1 MIEGNAKLKCFASG
15 LFLFLAVCVGAWTMP
30 VGFTGSVVGIVDGD
44 TIDVMHNGKA
54 VRVRLWGIDT
64 PERNQAFGARA
75 KTFTSDN
82 CFRKEVTVRVKD
94 LDRHK
99 RLVGEVALPDG
110 IILNQE
116 LVRAGMAWW
125 YKKYAPRDTL
135 LRTLQEEAQQKKAGL
150 WQDASP
156 VPPWEFR
163 RRGQTRRG
171 DSTFRTHLED
181 ASTIVF
187 ITGSGSR
194 YHRRDC
200 STIKSNKKAV
210 TLGEAEKKGLT
221 PCRVCRP

>member
-1 MIEGNAKLKCFASG
+1 MIEGNVKLKCFVSG
-15 LFLFLAVCVGAWTMP
+15 LFLFLAVCVGAWATPME
-30 VGFTGSVVGIVDGD
+30 FTGSVVGIVDGD
-44 TIDVMHNGKA
+44 TIDVMRDGKA

-64 PERNQAFGARA
+64 PERNQAFGTRA
-75 KTFTSDN
+75 KQFTVDY
-82 CFRKEVTVRVKD
+82 CFQKVVTVRVND
-94 LDRHK
+94 LDRNK
-99 RLVGEVALPDG
+99 RLVAEVALPDG
-110 IILNQE
+110 SILNHE
-116 LVRAGMAWW
+116 LVRTGLAWW

-135 LRTLQEEAQQKKAGL
+135 LKTLQAEAQQKKAGL

-156 VPPWEFR
+156 IPPWEFR
-163 RRGQTRRG
+163 HRGQTRRK
-171 DSTFRTHLED
+171 DFTFRTHRED

-187 ITGSGSR
+187 ITESGSR